1 MGTTDLEYFG
11 WDESQRALLAEL
23 HPLLEE
29 RADEVVE
36 AFYRHQLS
44 FPETRRHLRDPAVV
58 ERLLSKQRDYL
69 LSLAGPEI
77 DDEYRKSRAMI
88 GEVHVRIGLEPAWYL
103 GAYSLY
109 LSLLTPIIRE
119 HWVGDRAK
127 ADRIESALQRLLLF
141 DSHIAMNA
149 YIGQRERNLEYQNEQ
164 LGDSSRRLAKDL
176 EESGV
181 ALRETSQRAR
191 SAERLADVGVLV
203 AGLAHEIGT
212 PMGVIQGHAQLLE
225 PAVTDDAAH
234 WRLRT
239 IREQVERIQRIIQ
252 SLLNMARPGRRRQS
266 PVDLAALAQTTLA
279 FVGEKLARRGVEA
292 TTEMEPAPSVLG
304 EPERLQ
310 QVLLNLFLN
319 AADAMPDGGK
329 LRVSLRADADEV
341 ELRVSDT
348 GAGIPEELR
357 GRIFEPFFTTK
368 AAGEGN
374 GLGLAVA
381 HGIVTEHGGELDVAE
396 SGASGTVFRL
406 RLPIAARSTN

>member
-1 MGTTDLEYFG
+1 MGTSDLDYFG
-11 WDESQRALLAEL
+11 WDESQRVLLAEL
-23 HPLLEE
+23 GPLLED

-36 AFYRHQLS
+36 AFYRHQLA
-44 FPETRRHLRDPAVV
+44 FPETRHHLRDPAVV
-58 ERLLSKQRDYL
+58 ERLLSKQREYL
-69 LSLAGPEI
+69 LSLAGPVI
-77 DDEYRKSRAMI
+77 DDAYRESRVAI
-88 GEVHVRIGLEPAWYL
+88 GEIHVRIGIDPVWYL

-119 HWVGDRAK
+119 HWVSDRAK
-127 ADRIESALQRLLLF
+127 ADRIESALQRVLWF
-141 DSHIAMNA
+141 DSQIAMSA
-149 YIGQRERNLEYQNEQ
+149 YIGRRERDLQYQNEQ

-176 EESGV
+176 EETGV
-181 ALRETSQRAR
+181 ALRETSQRAH

-225 PAVTDDAAH
+225 PAVQDESAR

-266 PVDLAALAQTTLA
+266 PVDLGALAQTTLA
-279 FVGEKLARRGVEA
+279 FVAEKLARRGVEA
-292 TTEMEPAPSVLG
+292 STTLEPAPSVIA

-329 LRVSLRADADEV
+329 LEVSLHANEAEV

-348 GAGIPEELR
+348 GAGIPKDQQE
-357 GRIFEPFFTTK
+357 RIFEPFFTTK

-381 HGIVTEHGGELDVAE
+381 HGIVTEHGGELDVLE
-396 SGASGTVFRL
+396 SGASGTTFRI
-406 RLPIAARSTN
+406 RIPINS